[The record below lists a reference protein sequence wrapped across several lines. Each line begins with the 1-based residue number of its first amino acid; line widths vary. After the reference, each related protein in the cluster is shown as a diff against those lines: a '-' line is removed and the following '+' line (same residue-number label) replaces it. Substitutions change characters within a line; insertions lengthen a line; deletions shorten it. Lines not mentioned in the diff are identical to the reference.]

1 MTTMEFNK
9 DDEKMLLKYMVILK
23 QYCDNHECKNCVLYV
38 DGECDLGNR
47 ISPLHSEDSDTPDDK
62 FFKKIINIFEDY
74 CCGRDCHDCIF
85 DNTINNKLTGEYEG
99 GCVLGVDP
107 KEWNLDEL
115 LGDD

>member
-9 DDEKMLLKYMVILK
+9 DDEKMLIKYMVILK

-62 FFKKIINIFEDY
+62 FFKKIINIFEEY
-74 CCGRDCHDCIF
+74 CRGRNCSSCIF
-85 DNTINNKLTGEYEG
+85 DNAINNKLTGEHEG

>member
-9 DDEKMLLKYMVILK
+9 DDEKMLIKYMVILK
-23 QYCDNHECKNCVLYV
+23 QYCDNHECRNCILYE

-62 FFKKIINIFEDY
+62 FFKKIINIFEEY
-74 CCGRDCHDCIF
+74 CRGRNCSSCIF
-85 DNTINNKLTGEYEG
+85 DNTINNKLTGENEG